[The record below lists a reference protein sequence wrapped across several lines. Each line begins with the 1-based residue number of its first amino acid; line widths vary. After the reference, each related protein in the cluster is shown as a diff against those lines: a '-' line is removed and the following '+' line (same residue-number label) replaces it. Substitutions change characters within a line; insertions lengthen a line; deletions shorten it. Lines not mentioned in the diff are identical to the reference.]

1 MATGTSGAANSANN
15 ADQNLLNMEWRF
27 HEWIMGVGGLN
38 PDNVLD
44 YFALSPFWDPECNN
58 AVLRMQTQFNNLGE
72 MKQRLSEMT
81 GVEFALVHEK
91 YPTLFIIQ
99 KQRRR
104 SPSEVKPMAIYYVLQ
119 GSIYQCPDL
128 QTLLSNR
135 ILGSLHHVESAFNE
149 ARVTTVFHPSTGY
162 HWKTTQAEGPST
174 APGASTP
181 AIPTTQAVSGTNS
194 AVAVSQDFRA
204 AVDIAIFTVDNRE
217 KTKQQIT
224 GNTGPGAANATP
236 GTDPKI
242 KQEGGAN
249 ASAANASTSS
259 RNAPKA
265 ANKRRKKSE
274 EASAAAASMGIN
286 TNVGAGN
293 TQGRPP
299 SAGVQSAGPATP
311 GSAQPKRRK
320 KTKTLDPK

>member
-1 MATGTSGAANSANN
+1 MASGTSGAVNN

-104 SPSEVKPMAIYYVLQ
+104 SPTEVKPMSIYYVLQ

-149 ARVTTVFHPSTGY
+149 ARASTVFHPSTGY
-162 HWKTTQAEGPST
+162 HWKTIQAEGPST
-174 APGASTP
+174 APGTSTP
-181 AIPTTQAVSGTNS
+181 TITAAQAASGTNA
-194 AVAVSQDFRA
+194 AVAVSQDFRV
-204 AVDIAIFTVDNRE
+204 AVDIAIHTVENRE

-224 GNTGPGAANATP
+224 GSAGLGTASSVS
-236 GTDPKI
+236 GTDTKV
-242 KQEGGAN
+242 KQEGGGAN
-249 ASAANASTSS
+249 VSTANTSTAS
-259 RNAPKA
+259 RNVPKA
-265 ANKRRKKSE
+265 TNKRRKKSE

-286 TNVGAGN
+286 TNVSAGSS
-293 TQGRPP
+293 QGRLP
-299 SAGVQSAGPATP
+299 SAGVQSAGPSTP